1 MMAKGEM
8 NDFLNT
14 YFRRLHTDA
23 MDYDVLARLVDNKK
37 KGLLT
42 KEQEEWFDPNKGFLE
57 PDSNSP
63 LGYKAKAVP
72 ELNNTDDLHEDEL
85 RKLYEA
91 FARAMAGMKSA
102 SADYGAK
109 DSAAKDFVK
118 RWVDEVQLFST
129 PKATQECDQ
138 SITNL
143 INLLDETGK
152 TDEERETIK
161 NIKQV
166 IFEETK
172 KDYTSDDKLFGQPA
186 DLEKLLGKC
195 KDKKYN
201 SDTSVQ
207 NKIQKVARTLDNYLN
222 SYSWSDET
230 VSNTKQKN
238 KAYLAPLSDDL
249 SIIHREDAFSNIEIT
264 DENLTKFKDIYGQQ
278 ILDTLYYNK
287 DVREKFREHD
297 IKKITERIDKAE
309 KKVNYQ
315 DPNSDNYVKPKKDDT
330 LTPLQQVEKW
340 ATDTYNNSIRK
351 YARLRGDPLLFSPFS
366 KEIFKAIDKEKVK
379 PTDGIDGILAKAD
392 AIKKRIPNKTI
403 TDHFDWFVETMNQ
416 IKADKPKAFAGA
428 WNNARQMKTV
438 ITEIMLK
445 ATGPNAKDSD
455 MEKAKTAMEIMTAMK
470 YGMMT
475 SKVMDA
481 MKQTEF
487 SIFSDG
493 QLSWNKNE
501 GIQFVTKAFDKS
513 VKAAFLGVGYAVTF
527 ARNKIMMSG
536 MKYNKKNNKEKALA
550 GRIAWENNRLALK
563 RNKDERA
570 IQDTIANERQK
581 IDNNTTIKNNL
592 DTSDGI
598 NDHTIHQ
605 KEQDVANK
613 KNNLEAKKQELDNHF
628 ARREQY
634 RQAHENYEANKKII
648 DEYNQLPQKIAQLTT
663 DQTSKKNEIVALRQ
677 QILNPNTYID
687 SLTGLQ
693 MGDEEKKAQ
702 EAQLIEQ
709 LKQLQT
715 QYDKTT
721 NELTECQNKRTP
733 AYYNSSVV
741 PARDNMT
748 RLQNNENNYN
758 NAAQDYNT
766 TKQQYDS
773 METDYNELNDKVQQF
788 NDATKAI
795 DESNETIDKQ
805 NKALANW
812 STENINKIKQL
823 EDFWNFLQTG
833 KTKTWRLRTD
843 KAQEKLDANKKLW
856 LEKHVRNH
864 GMAI

>member
-1 MMAKGEM
+1 MAKGEM
-8 NDFLNT
+8 IDFLNT

-42 KEQEEWFDPNKGFLE
+42 KEQETWFDPEKGFLE
-57 PDSNSP
+57 EDPNAP
-63 LGYKAKAVP
+63 LGYKAKALP

-102 SADYGAK
+102 SADYGVK
-109 DSAAKDFVK
+109 DADAKDFVK

-129 PKATQECDQ
+129 PKATDECEQ
-138 SITNL
+138 SINNL
-143 INLLDETGK
+143 INLLDENGK
-152 TDEERETIK
+152 TAEERETIK

-172 KDYTSDDKLFGQPA
+172 KDYGSDDKLFGQPA
-186 DLEKLLGKC
+186 DLEKLLNKC
-195 KDKKYN
+195 KDGKYN

-249 SIIHREDAFSNIEIT
+249 SIIDREDAFSNIEIT
-264 DENLTKFKDIYGQQ
+264 DENLNKFKDIYGQQ

-287 DVREKFREHD
+287 DIREKFRAHD

-309 KKVNYQ
+309 GKVNYQ
-315 DPNSDNYVKPKKDDT
+315 DPNSDNYVKPKKDDN
-330 LTPLQQVEKW
+330 LTPLQQIEKW

-379 PTDGIDGILAKAD
+379 PTDGIDGILGKVD

-428 WNNARQMKTV
+428 WNNADQMKTV

-445 ATGPNAKDSD
+445 ATGPNAREGDV
-455 MEKAKTAMEIMTAMK
+455 EKAKTAMEIMTAMK
-470 YGMMT
+470 YGMLT

-493 QLSWNKNE
+493 KLTWNKNE

-513 VKAAFLGVGYAVTF
+513 IKAAFLGVGYAVTF

-536 MKYNKKNNKEKALA
+536 MKYNNKNNKDKALA
-550 GRIAWENNRLALK
+550 GRIAWENNRLAKK
-563 RNKDERA
+563 RDKDERA
-570 IQDTIANERQK
+570 INDTIANERIK
-581 IDNNTTIKNNL
+581 IANNTTIRNNL
-592 DTSDGI
+592 DASDGI
-598 NDHTIHQ
+598 NDNTLQQ
-605 KEQDVANK
+605 KEQDVATK
-613 KNNLEAKKQELDNHF
+613 KNNLDAKKQEMDNHL
-628 ARREQY
+628 ARKNQY
-634 RQAHENYEANKKII
+634 QQAHDDYEANKNIV
-648 DEYNQLPQKIAQLTT
+648 DEYNQLPQRIAQLTRE
-663 DQTSKKNEIVALRQ
+663 QTTKRNEIVALRQ

-687 SLTGLQ
+687 PLTGLQ
-693 MGDEEKKAQ
+693 MGEEEKKVA
-702 EAQLIEQ
+702 EAQLTEQ
-709 LKQLQT
+709 LQQLQE
-715 QYDKTT
+715 QYNGIT

-733 AYYNSSVV
+733 AYYNGTVV
-741 PARDNMT
+741 PAMNNMAN
-748 RLQNNENNYN
+748 LQNDENNYN
-758 NAAQDYNT
+758 NAAHDYDT

-773 METDYNELNDKVQQF
+773 METDYNDLNDKVQQF
-788 NDATKAI
+788 KDATKAI
-795 DESNETIDKQ
+795 DESNDTIDKK
-805 NKALANW
+805 NEALANW
-812 STENINKIKQL
+812 PKENVNKIKDL

-833 KTKTWRLRTD
+833 KTKTWRFRTN
-843 KAQEKLDANKKLW
+843 KAQEIFDKNKTLW
-856 LEKHVRNH
+856 LERHIQNH

>member
-1 MMAKGEM
+1 MAKGEM

-109 DSAAKDFVK
+109 DADAKDFVK

-129 PKATQECDQ
+129 PKATEECDKR
-138 SITNL
+138 ITNL

-152 TDEERETIK
+152 TDKERDTIK

-238 KAYLAPLSDDL
+238 KAYLAQLSDDL

-264 DENLTKFKDIYGQQ
+264 DDNLKKFKDIYGQQ

-475 SKVMDA
+475 SKIMDA

-493 QLSWNKNE
+493 KLSWNNNE

-513 VKAAFLGVGYAVTF
+513 VKAAFLGVGYGITIV
-527 ARNKIMMSG
+527 RNKIMMSG

-581 IDNNTTIKNNL
+581 ITNNTIITNDLNNQY
-592 DTSDGI
+592 GI
-598 NDHTIHQ
+598 NDRTIQQ
-605 KEQDVANK
+605 KEQDVAIK
-613 KNNLEAKKQELDNHF
+613 KNNLDAKKQEMDNHL
-628 ARREQY
+628 ARKNQY
-634 RQAHENYEANKKII
+634 QQAHDDYEANKNII
-648 DEYNQLPQKIAQLTT
+648 DEYNQLPQRIAQLTT
-663 DQTSKKNEIVALRQ
+663 NQTSKKNEIVALRQ

-702 EAQLIEQ
+702 EAQLTEQ

-715 QYDKTT
+715 QYDDIT

-733 AYYNSSVV
+733 AYYNGSVV
-741 PARDNMT
+741 PARNNMT
-748 RLQNNENNYN
+748 RLQNDENNYN
-758 NAAQDYNT
+758 NAVQDYNT
-766 TKQQYDS
+766 TKQQYDL
-773 METDYNELNDKVQQF
+773 METNYNELNDKVQQF

-795 DESNETIDKQ
+795 DESNKTIDKQ
-805 NKALANW
+805 NEALANW
-812 STENINKIKQL
+812 STENINKIKEL

-843 KAQEKLDANKKLW
+843 KAQEKFDANKKLW